1 VRLARQG
8 EIANAASVAER
19 AWEELRLPRV
29 PRASI
34 ANLRQRREKFVMR
47 ARAEF
52 ALARRKCGLRPRIA
66 LGFTLLG
73 AALAFTSSA
82 RANGRF
88 PNAEQLREE
97 ASGTLVVS
105 GTYGLLVSA
114 NAKDFQFVC
123 ESALF
128 GEALQ
133 GSWVDPLLEVLP
145 DDTILSGSVNG
156 LRVSRDQGCSFRSDW
171 SLPHDPTFIPPDP
184 SATGASGTVVDLC
197 LANDASRGAIALTSV
212 TQSDGSI
219 LEHRLYRTADQAKT
233 WSPLGVAIPS
243 SMVHVV
249 LTVDV
254 APSDSKRIYVS
265 GSLLGKSVL
274 VVSDDAGASWTA
286 HPLTVADGPGVSGLY
301 VAAVSPSDPE
311 RVYLRVNRKSQAE
324 DGSTTWDD
332 SLLVSDDGGVTAS
345 ERLRQ
350 QAALLGFALSSDGK
364 TVLVG
369 YGDPVVAP
377 IVVNADAVGLYAA
390 SADTLTFS
398 HPIADFYVS
407 CLRYTASGLYA
418 CAKES
423 DPLGMNGDRTDFHV
437 GVFKGAGVPGALSDF
452 TPLLKLKDLRGPLP
466 LASGQASACA
476 GEWANGDAQ
485 NPSQVAVCTSL
496 NACAGGAGPV
506 PLSPG
511 AIVCGATPDAGLG
524 VGTAGAQNA
533 GGATSA
539 PPDASAGASAIIQ
552 AGSSGGTAQVGSS
565 SSGCGCRVPAN
576 ERSAGRAFG
585 FWLALGLASRRA
597 RRRITIRR
605 AR

>member
-1 VRLARQG
+1 M
-8 EIANAASVAER
+8 
-19 AWEELRLPRV
+19 
-29 PRASI
+29 
-34 ANLRQRREKFVMR
+34 MR
-47 ARAEF
+47 AGDEF
-52 ALARRKCGLRPRIA
+52 ALPRSHRSTAR
-66 LGFTLLG
+66 
-73 AALAFTSSA
+73 LAFGLALLWAILALTSRA

-88 PNAEQLREE
+88 PNAEQLREQ

-105 GTYGLLVSA
+105 GTYGLLVSG

-128 GEALQ
+128 GKTLQ

-156 LRVSRDQGCSFRSDW
+156 LRVSRDEGCSFRSEW

-184 SATGASGTVVDLC
+184 NATGEHGTVVDLC
-197 LANDASRGAIALTSV
+197 LASDASHSAIALTTVSK
-212 TQSDGSI
+212 SDGSI
-219 LEHRLYRTADQAKT
+219 LEHRLYRTSDQART

-254 APSDSKRIYVS
+254 APSDSQRIYVS

-286 HPLTVADGPGVSGLY
+286 HPLPAADGSGVSGLY
-301 VAAVSPSDPE
+301 IAAVSPTDPQ

-332 SLLVSDDGGVTAS
+332 SLLVSDDAGMTAN
-345 ERLRQ
+345 ELLRQ
-350 QAALLGFALSSDGK
+350 PAALLGFALSLDGK

-377 IVVNADAVGLYAA
+377 IVVNPDAVGLYAA

-398 HPIADFYVS
+398 HQIPDFYLS
-407 CLRYTASGLYA
+407 CLRYTARGLYA

-423 DPLGMNGDRTDFHV
+423 DPLGMNAGSADFHV
-437 GVFKGAGVPGALSDF
+437 GVFKGAGVPSALSDF
-452 TPLLKLKDLRGPLP
+452 TPLLKLKDLRGPIP
-466 LASGQASACA
+466 LASGEPSACA
-476 GEWANGDAQ
+476 GEWASSDPQ
-485 NPSQVAVCTSL
+485 NPSQAAVCTSL
-496 NACAGGAGPV
+496 NACAGAAGPV

-511 AIVCGATPDAGLG
+511 AIVCGAAADAG
-524 VGTAGAQNA
+524 AGAGDGGSQDA
-533 GGATSA
+533 SGTSSVPSDAGAAGSTSTGAAGSGGA
-539 PPDASAGASAIIQ
+539 PAGVPA
-552 AGSSGGTAQVGSS
+552 SSG
-565 SSGCGCRVPAN
+565 GCGCRLRVG
-576 ERSAGRAFG
+576 ERSAGRALG
-585 FWLALGLASRRA
+585 FWLALGLAWRRT
-597 RRRITIRR
+597 RRGIPIRR